1 MQKIPW
7 NSVEEEGLSERIRR
21 RAIHGGNIS
30 LALFQLAK
38 GAVVPLHSH
47 QNEQMSYILGGT
59 IKFFGSSGE
68 IVAGKNEVITI
79 PPNEEHG
86 VEVLE
91 DCISLDIFSP
101 PRSDWMKG
109 DDSYLRK

>member
-7 NSVEEEGLSERIRR
+7 NVVEEEKLSELIRR
-21 RAIHGGNIS
+21 QTIHGSNIS
-30 LALFQLAK
+30 LAFFQLAK
-38 GAVVPLHSH
+38 GAIVPLHSH
-47 QNEQMSYILGGT
+47 HNEQMSYILGGT
-59 IKFFGSSGE
+59 IKFFGGFEE

-101 PRSDWMKG
+101 PRSDWIKG